1 MRVAQR
7 TMYNSFVS
15 NMNRTLSNY
24 MESNIQSSSQKKI
37 NRPSDDPVGMA
48 RVLNY
53 RAAITRNE
61 QYESNSKDA
70 VAWLRSTDS
79 ALTQAQTILSSLQEK
94 AEQLATGTVTS
105 ENRKQTSYEIR
116 QLFKQLVNIA
126 NTQYGDEHLF
136 AGHKPASTPYEIGLA
151 VTDSNTK
158 TKEKN
163 DVDLQLDFDKNVGK
177 TVGTDEIK
185 FRYST
190 DGTSW
195 KEATLKAGTTSVN
208 LEGVTVSLVKD
219 KVFGTDD
226 IQITSSDGVSPDK
239 TSLLNAADT
248 KLNLGKVFVDSDV
261 TPVWKVSGSSD
272 TTIMVR
278 FPPDKINDVYVPG
291 SGGGILGGT
300 ELNYE
305 YSKDGG
311 ETWVTKTL
319 PAGGTKLELDGVEVT
334 IPDNPKVVVEA
345 YDPDEATARDNGSML
360 FIREAAY
367 YNGDDNDP
375 EPKVD
380 SYGPST
386 VTKTSAHGNF
396 DKDVRIRLDEAV
408 YPGTDGTVRFSYSTD
423 NGVTWQTG
431 TASTHS
437 DGKVRLNVPGGYLD
451 VTAKELAAGQQFVV
465 RPQRANQGLEIA
477 EGEFLTVTNAGKDI
491 FGGLYTPP
499 DGRGPIAAMGGS
511 AKNIFET
518 VSEFLVWAETGVQS
532 GSQEALANLKAASE
546 GLLTSLAAVGGKEQ
560 RAELNLNILE
570 GSRFDMEDRVS
581 AIEDVDLTELIA
593 RLARQQMSYQSVL
606 QSSSMIMQLSLMN
619 YL

>member
-136 AGHKPASTPYEIGLA
+136 AGHKTASTPYEIGLA
-151 VTDSNTK
+151 VTATNFKQESTSLVRFSD
-158 TKEKN
+158 
-163 DVDLQLDFDKNVGK
+163 
-177 TVGTDEIK
+177 GTLGQDDIEV
-185 FRYST
+185 RYST
-190 DGTSW
+190 DGGTTWES
-195 KEATLKAGTTSVN
+195 TVLKAGQTELKLDKMLDAGGNPVTLTDIPTT
-208 LEGVTVSLVKD
+208 G
-219 KVFGTDD
+219 KV
-226 IQITSSDGVSPDK
+226 SDGITVDDSTGASITFKKDEMTQPLQGVPK
-239 TSLLNAADT
+239 TDE
-248 KLNLGKVFVDSDV
+248 G

-278 FPPDKINDVYVPG
+278 FPD
-291 SGGGILGGT
+291 GGT
-300 ELNYE
+300 LGTAGVKYE

-311 ETWVTKTL
+311 ETWVTMDPK
-319 PAGGTKLELDGVEVT
+319 ADYTKLDLDGVEVT

>member
-61 QYESNSKDA
+61 QYESNSNDA

-79 ALTQAQTILSSLQEK
+79 ALSQAQTILSSLQEK
-94 AEQLATGTVTS
+94 AEELATGTLTS
-105 ENRKQTSYEIR
+105 ENRKQASYEIR

-136 AGHKPASTPYEIGLA
+136 AGHKTASTPYEIGLA
-151 VTDSNTK
+151 VTATNFKQESTSLVRFSD
-158 TKEKN
+158 
-163 DVDLQLDFDKNVGK
+163 
-177 TVGTDEIK
+177 GTLGQDDIEV
-185 FRYST
+185 RYST
-190 DGTSW
+190 DGGTTWES
-195 KEATLKAGTTSVN
+195 TVLKAGQTELKLDKMLDAAGAPITLSNIPTT
-208 LEGVTVSLVKD
+208 G
-219 KVFGTDD
+219 KV
-226 IQITSSDGVSPDK
+226 SDGISVDDSTGASITFKKDEMTQPLQGVPK
-239 TSLLNAADT
+239 TDE
-248 KLNLGKVFVDSDV
+248 G

-278 FPPDKINDVYVPG
+278 FPD
-291 SGGGILGGT
+291 GGT
-300 ELNYE
+300 LGTAGVKYE

-311 ETWVTKTL
+311 ETWVTMD
-319 PAGGTKLELDGVEVT
+319 PQADYTKLDLDGVEVT

-396 DKDVRIRLDEAV
+396 DKDVRIRLDEAA

-451 VTAKELAAGQQFVV
+451 VTAKELVAGQQFVV

-532 GSQEALANLKAASE
+532 GNQEALANLKAASE

>member
-61 QYESNSKDA
+61 QYESNSNDA

-79 ALTQAQTILSSLQEK
+79 ALAQAQTILSSLQEK
-94 AEQLATGTVTS
+94 AEELATGTLTS

-136 AGHKPASTPYEIGLA
+136 AGHKTASTPYEIGLA
-151 VTDSNTK
+151 VTATNT
-158 TKEKN
+158 
-163 DVDLQLDFDKNVGK
+163 
-177 TVGTDEIK
+177 
-185 FRYST
+185 
-190 DGTSW
+190 
-195 KEATLKAGTTSVN
+195 EADPADPD
-208 LEGVTVSLVKD
+208 KD
-219 KVFGTDD
+219 K
-226 IQITSSDGVSPDK
+226 
-239 TSLLNAADT
+239 
-248 KLNLGKVFVDSDV
+248 

-278 FPPDKINDVYVPG
+278 FPPDG
-291 SGGGILGGT
+291 AGGGGGVLGGT
-300 ELNYE
+300 ASVDYE

-311 ETWVTKTL
+311 ETWVTRTL
-319 PAGGTKLELDGVEVT
+319 PAGGTKLDLDGVEVT
-334 IPDNPKVVVEA
+334 IPDNPKIVVEA
-345 YDPDEATARDNGSML
+345 YDPDEALARNNGSML

-380 SYGPST
+380 SYGSST
-386 VTKTSAHGNF
+386 VTRTSAHGNF
-396 DKDVRIRLDEAV
+396 GKDVRIRLDEAA

-431 TASTHS
+431 TASTHAG

-451 VTAKELAAGQQFVV
+451 VTAKELTEGQQFVV

-499 DGRGPIAAMGGS
+499 DGRGPIAAMDGS

-532 GSQEALANLKAASE
+532 GNQEALANLKTASE

-581 AIEDVDLTELIA
+581 TIEDVDLTELVTK
-593 RLARQQMSYQSVL
+593 LAQQQMSYQSVL

>member
-136 AGHKPASTPYEIGLA
+136 AGHKTASTPYEIGLA

>member
-94 AEQLATGTVTS
+94 AEELATGTLTS

-136 AGHKPASTPYEIGLA
+136 AGHKTAGTPYEIGLA

-158 TKEKN
+158 TKKEDTVN
-163 DVDLQLDFDKNVGK
+163 LQLDFDKNTGK

-190 DGTSW
+190 DKGTSW

-208 LEGVTVSLVKD
+208 LEGVTVSLEKD

-226 IQITSSDGVSPDK
+226 IEITSSDGVSPDK
-239 TSLLNAADT
+239 TSLLNAVDT
-248 KLNLGKVFVDSDV
+248 KLDLGEVFVDSDA

-278 FPPDKINDVYVPG
+278 FPD
-291 SGGGILGGT
+291 GGILGTAGVK
-300 ELNYE
+300 YE

-311 ETWVTKTL
+311 ETWVTMDPKEDY
-319 PAGGTKLELDGVEVT
+319 TKLDLDGVEVT

-345 YDPDEATARDNGSML
+345 YDPGEALARNNGSML

-380 SYGPST
+380 KYGSSSID
-386 VTKTSAHGNF
+386 SARAYGSF
-396 DKDVRIRLDEAV
+396 GKDVRIRLDEAA

-431 TASTHS
+431 TASTHAG
-437 DGKVRLNVPGGYLD
+437 DGKIRLNVPGGYLD
-451 VTAKELAAGQQFVV
+451 VTAKELTEGQQFVV

-532 GSQEALANLKAASE
+532 GNQEALANLKAASE

-560 RAELNLNILE
+560 RADLNLNILE
-570 GSRFDMEDRVS
+570 NSRYDMEDRVS
-581 AIEDVDLTELIA
+581 SIEDVDLTELIA

>member
-136 AGHKPASTPYEIGLA
+136 AGHKTASTPYEIGLA
-151 VTDSNTK
+151 VTDFNTK

>member
-136 AGHKPASTPYEIGLA
+136 AGHKTASTPYEIGLA

-408 YPGTDGTVRFSYSTD
+408 YPGTDGTVRFSYSKD

>member
-94 AEQLATGTVTS
+94 AEELATGTLTS

-136 AGHKPASTPYEIGLA
+136 AGHKTAGTPYEIGLA
-151 VTDSNTK
+151 VTATNFKQESTSLVRFSDGT
-158 TKEKN
+158 
-163 DVDLQLDFDKNVGK
+163 LGK
-177 TVGTDEIK
+177 DDIEV
-185 FRYST
+185 RYST
-190 DGTSW
+190 DGGTTWES
-195 KEATLKAGTTSVN
+195 TVLKAGQKELTLDKMLDAAGN
-208 LEGVTVSLVKD
+208 PVKLTIPD
-219 KVFGTDD
+219 SEMGKKV
-226 IQITSSDGVSPDK
+226 SDGISVTDSAGDSITFK
-239 TSLLNAADT
+239 KDEMTQALQ
-248 KLNLGKVFVDSDV
+248 KVPSTEEG

-278 FPPDKINDVYVPG
+278 FPPDG
-291 SGGGILGGT
+291 AGGGGGVLGGT
-300 ELNYE
+300 APVEYE

-345 YDPDEATARDNGSML
+345 YDPGEALARNNGSML

-380 SYGPST
+380 SYGSST
-386 VTKTSAHGNF
+386 VTRTSAHGSF
-396 DKDVRIRLDEAV
+396 GKDVRIRLDEAA

-431 TASTHS
+431 TASTHAG
-437 DGKVRLNVPGGYLD
+437 DGKIRLNVPGGYLD
-451 VTAKELAAGQQFVV
+451 VTAKELTEGQQFVV

-532 GSQEALANLKAASE
+532 GNQEALANLKAASE

-560 RAELNLNILE
+560 RADLNLNILE
-570 GSRFDMEDRVS
+570 NSRYDMEDRVS
-581 AIEDVDLTELIA
+581 SIEDVDLTELIA

>member
-136 AGHKPASTPYEIGLA
+136 AGHKTASTPYEIGLA
-151 VTDSNTK
+151 VTDFNTK

-570 GSRFDMEDRVS
+570 GSRFDM
-581 AIEDVDLTELIA
+581 
-593 RLARQQMSYQSVL
+593 
-606 QSSSMIMQLSLMN
+606 
-619 YL
+619 

>member
-136 AGHKPASTPYEIGLA
+136 AGHKTASTPYEIGLA
-151 VTDSNTK
+151 VTATNFKQESTSLVRFSD
-158 TKEKN
+158 
-163 DVDLQLDFDKNVGK
+163 
-177 TVGTDEIK
+177 GTLGQDDIEV
-185 FRYST
+185 RYST
-190 DGTSW
+190 DGGTTWES
-195 KEATLKAGTTSVN
+195 TVLKAGQTELKLDKMLDAGGKPITLSNIPTT
-208 LEGVTVSLVKD
+208 G
-219 KVFGTDD
+219 KV
-226 IQITSSDGVSPDK
+226 SDGITVDDSTGASITFKKDEMTQPLQGVPK
-239 TSLLNAADT
+239 TDE
-248 KLNLGKVFVDSDV
+248 G

-278 FPPDKINDVYVPG
+278 FPD
-291 SGGGILGGT
+291 GGT
-300 ELNYE
+300 LGTAGVKYE

-311 ETWVTKTL
+311 ETWVTMD
-319 PAGGTKLELDGVEVT
+319 PQADYTKLDLDGVEVT

>member
-136 AGHKPASTPYEIGLA
+136 AGHKTASTPYEIGLA
-151 VTDSNTK
+151 VTATNFKQESTSLVRFSD
-158 TKEKN
+158 
-163 DVDLQLDFDKNVGK
+163 
-177 TVGTDEIK
+177 GTLGQDDIEV
-185 FRYST
+185 RYST
-190 DGTSW
+190 DGGTTWES
-195 KEATLKAGTTSVN
+195 TVLKAGQTELKLDKMLDAGGKPITLSNIPTT
-208 LEGVTVSLVKD
+208 G
-219 KVFGTDD
+219 KV
-226 IQITSSDGVSPDK
+226 SDGITVDDSTGASITFKKDEMTQPLQGVPK
-239 TSLLNAADT
+239 TEEGA
-248 KLNLGKVFVDSDV
+248 
-261 TPVWKVSGSSD
+261 PVWKVSGSSD

-300 ELNYE
+300 KSVNYE

-319 PAGGTKLELDGVEVT
+319 PAGETKLELDGVEVT

>member
-136 AGHKPASTPYEIGLA
+136 AGHKTASTPYEIGLA

-163 DVDLQLDFDKNVGK
+163 AVDLQLDFDKNVGK

-208 LEGVTVSLVKD
+208 LEGVTVSLEKD

-248 KLNLGKVFVDSDV
+248 KLDLGKVFVDSDV

-278 FPPDKINDVYVPG
+278 FPD
-291 SGGGILGGT
+291 GGT
-300 ELNYE
+300 LGTAGVKYE

-311 ETWVTKTL
+311 ETWVTMD
-319 PAGGTKLELDGVEVT
+319 PQADYTKLDLDGVEVT

>member
-136 AGHKPASTPYEIGLA
+136 AGHKTASTPYEIGLA

-593 RLARQQMSYQSVL
+593 RLARQRMSYQSVL

>member
-136 AGHKPASTPYEIGLA
+136 AGHKTASTPYEIGLA

-386 VTKTSAHGNF
+386 VTKTSVHGNF

-477 EGEFLTVTNAGKDI
+477 EGDFLTVTNAGKDI

>member
-7 TMYNSFVS
+7 SMYNSFVS
-15 NMNRTLSNY
+15 NMNRTLSSY
-24 MESNIQSSSQKKI
+24 MESNIQSSSQKKV

-53 RAAITRNE
+53 RAAIVRNQ
-61 QYESNSKDA
+61 QYESNSHDA
-70 VAWLRSTDS
+70 AAWLRSTDS
-79 ALTQAQTILSSLQEK
+79 AMTQAQTILSSLQEK
-94 AEQLATGTVTS
+94 AEQLSTGTMTS
-105 ENRKQTSYEIR
+105 ENRKQASYEIR

-136 AGHKPASTPYEIGLA
+136 AGHKTGSTPYQIGLA
-151 VTDSNTK
+151 VTDTNTQA
-158 TKEKN
+158 
-163 DVDLQLDFDKNVGK
+163 DPADPD
-177 TVGTDEIK
+177 
-185 FRYST
+185 
-190 DGTSW
+190 
-195 KEATLKAGTTSVN
+195 
-208 LEGVTVSLVKD
+208 KD
-219 KVFGTDD
+219 K
-226 IQITSSDGVSPDK
+226 
-239 TSLLNAADT
+239 
-248 KLNLGKVFVDSDV
+248 
-261 TPVWKVSGSSD
+261 TPVWEVSGSSD
-272 TTIMVR
+272 TTVMVR
-278 FPPDKINDVYVPG
+278 FPPDG
-291 SGGGILGGT
+291 AGGGGGVLGGAASV
-300 ELNYE
+300 EYE

-319 PAGGTKLELDGVEVT
+319 PAGDRKLDLDGVVVT
-334 IPDNPKVVVEA
+334 VPQEPKVTVQP
-345 YDPDEATARDNGSML
+345 YDADKALARDNGSML

-380 SYGPST
+380 SYGSS
-386 VTKTSAHGNF
+386 VITKTSAHGNF
-396 DKDVRIRLDEAV
+396 DKDVRIRLDENAFAN
-408 YPGTDGTVRFSYSTD
+408 TDGTVKYSYSTD
-423 NGVTWQTG
+423 NGITWQTA
-431 TASTHS
+431 TATTHAG

-451 VTAKELAAGQQFVV
+451 VTPGATGTLDAGQQFVV

-499 DGRGPIAAMGGS
+499 DGRGPIAAMNGS

-532 GSQEALANLKAASE
+532 GSQEALANLKTASE

-581 AIEDVDLTELIA
+581 TIEDVDLTELVTK
-593 RLARQQMSYQSVL
+593 LAQQQMAYQSVL

>member
-136 AGHKPASTPYEIGLA
+136 AGHKTASTPYEIGLA
-151 VTDSNTK
+151 VTATNFKQESTSLVRFSD
-158 TKEKN
+158 
-163 DVDLQLDFDKNVGK
+163 
-177 TVGTDEIK
+177 GTLGQDDIEV
-185 FRYST
+185 RYST
-190 DGTSW
+190 DGGTTWES
-195 KEATLKAGTTSVN
+195 TVLKAGQTELKLDKMLDAGGNPVTLTDIPTT
-208 LEGVTVSLVKD
+208 G
-219 KVFGTDD
+219 KV
-226 IQITSSDGVSPDK
+226 SDGITVDDSTGASITFKKDEMTQPLQGVPK
-239 TSLLNAADT
+239 TDE
-248 KLNLGKVFVDSDV
+248 G

-278 FPPDKINDVYVPG
+278 FPD
-291 SGGGILGGT
+291 GGT
-300 ELNYE
+300 LGTAGVKYE

-311 ETWVTKTL
+311 ETWVTMD
-319 PAGGTKLELDGVEVT
+319 PQADYTKLDLDGVEVT

>member
-136 AGHKPASTPYEIGLA
+136 AGHKTASTPYEIGLA
-151 VTDSNTK
+151 VTATNFKQESTSLVRFSD
-158 TKEKN
+158 
-163 DVDLQLDFDKNVGK
+163 
-177 TVGTDEIK
+177 GTLGQDDIEV
-185 FRYST
+185 RYST
-190 DGTSW
+190 DGGTTWES
-195 KEATLKAGTTSVN
+195 TVLKAGQTELKLDKMLDAGGNPVTLTDIPTT
-208 LEGVTVSLVKD
+208 G
-219 KVFGTDD
+219 KV
-226 IQITSSDGVSPDK
+226 SDGITVDDSTGASITFKKDEMTQPLQGVPK
-239 TSLLNAADT
+239 TDE
-248 KLNLGKVFVDSDV
+248 G

-278 FPPDKINDVYVPG
+278 FPD
-291 SGGGILGGT
+291 GGT
-300 ELNYE
+300 LGTAGVKYE

-311 ETWVTKTL
+311 ETWVTMD
-319 PAGGTKLELDGVEVT
+319 PQADYTKLDLDGVEVT

-396 DKDVRIRLDEAV
+396 DKDVRIRLGEAV
-408 YPGTDGTVRFSYSTD
+408 YPGTGGTVRFSYSTD